1 MESSGE
7 SVEKGEDW
15 QVPDVPPTS
24 RLHLQS
30 PQQAVD
36 QCLTRLSLS
45 SGSTIQIAH
54 RFRITSDQHMEQRT
68 LGTTGLQVSR
78 LGLGVAKHGDDYRD
92 DADVEMWLHHA
103 LDAGVNFID
112 TAAMYN
118 RSEERIGRFL
128 ASRREEFFLA
138 TKCGVHRAG
147 GEAGA
152 EIVEDYSRDGILRVV
167 EESRSRLRMDVIDL
181 VQFHGSPPVELVDE
195 AFTALLEL
203 KARGRTCPGNDPGR
217 VRHALYSFAC

>member
-1 MESSGE
+1 MVRAIVVTETG
-7 SVEKGEDW
+7 G
-15 QVPDVPPTS
+15 PDVLIPQDVDVGKPGPGEV
-24 RLHLQS
+24 RLRQT
-30 PQQAVD
+30 A
-36 QCLTRLSLS
+36 
-45 SGSTIQIAH
+45 I
-54 RFRITSDQHMEQRT
+54 
-68 LGTTGLQVSR
+68 
-78 LGLGVAKHGDDYRD
+78 
-92 DADVEMWLHHA
+92 
-103 LDAGVNFID
+103 GVNFID